1 MEKEDLISLS
11 PIRIYDSAAG
21 GGLKDGEMGL
31 ITAKKGL
38 GKTSVLVQFGID
50 SLLKDKHVVHVSFD
64 QHSSNVITWYD
75 SILSE
80 LAKKKHV
87 EISDLTEDI
96 IRERTILNFNQE
108 TFTLPKVVKT
118 IQALKDGGIN
128 VKTLVLDG
136 LDLGK
141 TEKSDI
147 DCISAYVKEAGL
159 TAWFS
164 YTNEAEGLEE
174 QLSGEKLEKFAQVA
188 HLSSNGN
195 ELSMKILKPVENSLV
210 LDSKTTLI
218 SK

>member
-11 PIRIYDSAAG
+11 PIRIYDSATN
-21 GGLKDGEMGL
+21 GGLKNGSMGL
-31 ITAKKGL
+31 VTSKKGL

-50 SLLKDKHVVHVSFD
+50 SLLKDEHVVHVSFD
-64 QHSSNVITWYD
+64 QHSSNVIAWYN
-75 SILSE
+75 SILAE

-96 IRERTILNFNQE
+96 VRERTILNFNQE

-128 VKTLVLDG
+128 VQTLVLDG
-136 LDLGK
+136 LDLEK
-141 TEKSDI
+141 TAKDDI
-147 DCISAYVKEAGL
+147 ECIASYVKESGL

-164 YTNEAEGLEE
+164 YTNEAEKLED
-174 QLSGEKLEKFAQVA
+174 QLSSEKLEFFEQVS
-188 HLSSNGN
+188 HLAAKGN
-195 ELSMKILKPVENSLV
+195 ELVMSVLKPVEAFLT